1 MLKNIFNNNC
11 IKLKINNILF
21 IGYSGGVD
29 STVLLNLSQIIFKKS
44 IYNIF
49 AIHINHNLNINNLL
63 WEKNCIFN
71 CKKNKIILFILKIK
85 IKKNNNL
92 EKKSRNLRL
101 EIWNKIIPNN
111 SSLFLAHHEEDQIE
125 TIFFKL
131 IKGLNYLSKIY
142 GIKNKIKLK
151 KIYILKPL
159 LMVNKKI
166 IKLYAYK
173 KDLIWIN
180 DNSNNNN
187 YHDRNF
193 IRNIIM
199 PIIKKRWYFIN
210 KSLKEIK
217 KLLLNNNIFLKKIIK
232 NHYIKTL
239 IKKHNIISINYLLNL
254 SFFIRIEV
262 IKYWIFKNKITI
274 KSNKYLKIINNKFL
288 NLNKNKK
295 NILIISKYKIKKYL
309 NKLYILKNKNF

>member
-274 KSNKYLKIINNKFL
+274 KSNKYLKIINNDFL